1 MHLAVIMLKQSLV
14 KPDHPLL
21 AAKLKQHKVLKVLL
35 TFPRAGQRPESVDL
49 LPYGRTLTT

>member
-49 LPYGRTLTT
+49 LPYGQTLTT